1 MRYTHFSTEEREKIQ
16 ELRWQKISIKKI
28 ARILGRSHSSVF
40 FVSLPFPAKVPAF
53 GNFTN
58 PILWSLNSHEF
69 RRFKNM
75 ASPLLP
81 NYLLS
86 NRKRLALS
94 QENVAFLLGTQ
105 SGAKVSRHERFD
117 REPSLKTALAYEAIY
132 QRSASE
138 LFSGLYQEVEQE
150 VAARAKTLASKIGVL
165 NATRQTA
172 QKRQTLAAIATRVT

>member
-1 MRYTHFSTEEREKIQ
+1 MTS
-16 ELRWQKISIKKI
+16 
-28 ARILGRSHSSVF
+28 
-40 FVSLPFPAKVPAF
+40 
-53 GNFTN
+53 
-58 PILWSLNSHEF
+58 
-69 RRFKNM
+69 
-75 ASPLLP
+75 LLP

-94 QENVAFLLGTQ
+94 QDDVAFLLGTQ

-150 VAARAKTLASKIGVL
+150 VAARAKTLAAKTGSLKS
-165 NATRQTA
+165 TA
-172 QKRQTLAAIATRVT
+172 QKRKTLAAIAGHAI